1 MKTIQSLSLISGSP
15 LLLSMLLAPPSLAQ
29 NYPSGTWLDE
39 TNNWNSPGAS
49 IPMAPAQEG
58 NNLANCQHTVRSVA
72 LPEDKLVEE
81 AGWTL
86 TNAAQIYGATTLVTG
101 MANTG
106 GMCRPFDYQVFV
118 FTNGKFSGTLS
129 PLPMDSRSDGSLFKL
144 DLYREGLI
152 DASFNRY
159 GPNDAQCCASRESR
173 LFYEVDT
180 QTNPPVLVP
189 RLPGNTITRPF
200 PE

>member
-1 MKTIQSLSLISGSP
+1 MKTIQSISRIPGSL
-15 LLLSMLLAPPSLAQ
+15 LLLSILLPFPSLAQ
-29 NYPSGTWLDE
+29 TNPSGTWLDE
-39 TNNWNSPGAS
+39 TKNWNAPGAA
-49 IPMAPAQEG
+49 IPKAPAQAS
-58 NNLANCQHTVRSVA
+58 NNLDNCQHTVRAAA
-72 LPEDKLVEE
+72 LPEDQLVEA

-86 TNAAQIYGATTLVTG
+86 TGAAQIYGATTLVTG
-101 MANTG
+101 MADAG

-118 FTNGKFSGTLS
+118 FTNGDFSGTLS
-129 PLPMDSRSDGSLFKL
+129 PLPMDSRTDGSLFQF
-144 DLYREGLI
+144 DLYREGMI

-180 QTNPPVLVP
+180 ETNPPVLVP
-189 RLPGNTITRPF
+189 QLPGSIMTRPL